1 MNIVKRALFG
11 GIYVALIVAA
21 LLLWDSSKILF
32 VILVS
37 CFIILGMIEA
47 SRLFNHDG
55 KPVARHI
62 IILDCAAGVSMM
74 LSLLN
79 HHSQQV
85 DGLLLVPLAIYFL
98 IRLSLQL
105 YLPDHNAIADIR
117 QSLASLLYVA
127 LPLSMMG
134 MIAMHHSPQLVL
146 AMFIF
151 IWLYDTGAFLVGCA
165 IGKHR
170 LFERISPKKSWEGV
184 IGGAAFVI
192 IAAIIIACVEPIGAL
207 FNSHE
212 LSPDQWISVD
222 TWIVMAITVVVA
234 ATLGDLFES
243 LLKRTAGVKDSGN
256 LIPGH
261 GGILDRIDSLL
272 FVAPAVLTL
281 LEIVESIQ

>member
-11 GIYVALIVAA
+11 GIYVALIVAS
-21 LLLWDSSKILF
+21 LLLWNSSKILF
-32 VILVS
+32 VILIS
-37 CFIILGMIEA
+37 CFIILGIIEA
-47 SRLFNHDG
+47 SRLFNHDR
-55 KPVARHI
+55 KAVSKYI
-62 IILDCAAGVSMM
+62 TVIDCAGGVALM

-79 HHSQQV
+79 HHSQMV

-98 IRLSLQL
+98 VRLSYQI
-105 YLPDHNAIADIR
+105 YLPSHNAIADIR
-117 QSLASLLYVA
+117 QSLASLVYVA
-127 LPLSMMG
+127 VPLSILG
-134 MIAMHHSPQLVL
+134 IIATKHSPQVVL

-184 IGGAAFVI
+184 IGGAVFVI
-192 IAAIIIACVEPIGAL
+192 IAAIIIACVEPVGAL
-207 FNSHE
+207 FNNKE
-212 LSPDQWISVD
+212 LSVDQWISVD
-222 TWIVMAITVVVA
+222 TWILMAIIVVVA

-272 FVAPAVLTL
+272 FVAPAVIIL
-281 LEIVESIQ
+281 LEIVSIIQ

>member
-32 VILVS
+32 IVLVS

-55 KPVARHI
+55 KSVTKHI
-62 IILDCAAGVSMM
+62 TILDCAGGVAMM

-98 IRLSLQL
+98 LRLSFQL
-105 YLPDHNAIADIR
+105 YLTSHNAIADVR

-127 LPLSMMG
+127 FPLTAMC
-134 MIAMHHSPQLVL
+134 MIAIHHTPRIVL

-184 IGGAAFVI
+184 VGGAAFVI
-192 IAAIIIACVEPIGAL
+192 IAAIIIACIEPIGAF
-207 FNSHE
+207 FNSSE
-212 LSPDQWISVD
+212 LTPEKWISID
-222 TWIVMAITVVVA
+222 TWIVMAITVVIA

>member
-32 VILVS
+32 IVLVS

-55 KPVARHI
+55 KPVTKHI
-62 IILDCAAGVSMM
+62 TILDCAGGVAMM

-98 IRLSLQL
+98 LRLSFQL
-105 YLPDHNAIADIR
+105 YLPSHNAIADVR

-127 LPLSMMG
+127 FPLTAMC
-134 MIAMHHSPQLVL
+134 MIAIHHTPRIVL

-184 IGGAAFVI
+184 VGGAAFVI
-192 IAAIIIACVEPIGAL
+192 ITAIIIACVEPIGAF
-207 FNSHE
+207 FNSSE
-212 LSPDQWISVD
+212 LTLEKWISID
-222 TWIVMAITVVVA
+222 TWIVMAITVVIA